1 MKKQLVYNAGQSQN
15 YTIGTVCHELGHL
28 RHYFKINDYYFYY
41 YGGITKLIKESYA
54 SYVGWMVGEDYYL
67 SKGFVKPYDGYLI
80 NRQGRQF
87 WYSNSSNYSPLFVDL
102 IDSYNQGYYDS
113 IYPFD
118 QLSSV
123 PPLIVD
129 TMVKQDNTVEDV
141 FDHLDDY
148 IGVYY
153 TSSELLTYKNAFL

>member
-1 MKKQLVYNAGQSQN
+1 MKKQLVYNVFFSLLVALLEGCTSVE
-15 YTIGTVCHELGHL
+15 IG
-28 RHYFKINDYYFYY
+28 D
-41 YGGITKLIKESYA
+41 IT
-54 SYVGWMVGEDYYL
+54 D
-67 SKGFVKPYDGYLI
+67 VKC
-80 NRQGRQF
+80 
-87 WYSNSSNYSPLFVDL
+87 SS
-102 IDSYNQGYYDS
+102 
-113 IYPFD
+113 FD